1 MLQRHMNLFDAIFT
15 HDPSSPAIYFGRRKI
30 TYGDLRAETL
40 RMARIIRSLGAR
52 RGDRIALLL
61 HDSPEFVEAF
71 IAICSMGAI
80 AVPINMALRQDEQ
93 CSILHNSGANLLL
106 IEWDTCHTL
115 LTHAPEKLRSLKNV
129 LYFDRTKEY
138 EVTRTDGVGEH
149 FDVTIERFR
158 DSPATLHS
166 LNYLLR
172 NQPEGS
178 EAEFT
183 DPAPDDPAFIL
194 YTSGSTGEPKG
205 AVHTQAH
212 VFYTNQ
218 TFCREVLQLTPE
230 DRLFSSSRLPFAY
243 GLGNSFSFPLL
254 NGATTILTCAKPI
267 PDVIAM
273 VLVDHKP
280 TIFFAVPV
288 VYNLLLEHHRS
299 KQKLDCSS
307 LRLCISAGEA
317 LPAYLGEEWERE
329 FGVQLLDGIGSTEM
343 LHMFMSNH
351 DNDVRYGSSGR
362 ILDGYEARLLDEN
375 GNPSPEHAEG
385 NLWIKGDSAALGYWE
400 NPAATE
406 RTFVGGWVRTGDLYR
421 CDSDGYWFHMGR
433 SDDCFK
439 SSGQWV
445 SPVEVEGVLLRHA
458 GVARAAVVE
467 DFDSDQLPC
476 ACAFVVK
483 QDVEFDSGQLEHDL
497 RALAAESLP
506 RFKQP
511 RNYVFVAELPYTAT
525 GKIQR
530 FKLRQDLRSGKTMKS
545 IQETYAPNLA
555 CFGCGP
561 ANPNGL
567 HVRSF
572 PNGEEVV
579 AEWQASKEY
588 EAFEGMLSGG
598 IIGTLLDCHC
608 NWAAAYHL
616 MKKTGANKPPC
627 TVTAEY
633 AIKLLRPTPTDAPI
647 KLVARVVESTDVRAA
662 VEGELIAHDKVCAT
676 CTGTFV
682 AVNPGHPAYHRW

>member
-1 MLQRHMNLFDAIFT
+1 MNLFDAIFT
-15 HDPSSPAIYFGRRKI
+15 HDPSSPAIYFGRRKM

-40 RMARIIRSLGAR
+40 RMGQLISSLGAR

-71 IAICSMGAI
+71 IAICSLGAI
-80 AVPINMALRQDEQ
+80 AVPINMALRHDEQ

-106 IEWDTCHTL
+106 IEGDACHTL
-115 LTHAPEKLRSLKNV
+115 LTHAPEKLRSLENV
-129 LYFDRTKEY
+129 LYVDRTE
-138 EVTRTDGVGEH
+138 EPRAEAISEGH
-149 FDVTIERFR
+149 AFL
-158 DSPATLHS
+158 TLHS
-166 LNYLLR
+166 LDYLRSQLTEALD
-172 NQPEGS
+172 PEFHGG
-178 EAEFT
+178 AEN
-183 DPAPDDPAFIL
+183 DPAFIL

-212 VFYTNQ
+212 IFYTKE
-218 TFCREVLQLTPE
+218 TFCREVLQLTPA

-254 NGATTILTCAKPI
+254 NGATTILTSAKPS
-267 PDVIAM
+267 PDVIERVFM
-273 VLVDHKP
+273 DQKP
-280 TIFFAVPV
+280 TIFFGVPV
-288 VYNLLLEHHRS
+288 VYNLLLEHHRTKS
-299 KQKLDCSS
+299 KLDCSS
-307 LRLCISAGEA
+307 LRMCVSAGEA
-317 LPAYLGEEWERE
+317 LPAHLGEEWERE

-351 DNDVRYGSSGR
+351 HNDVRYGSSGR
-362 ILDGYEARLLDEN
+362 LLDGYEARLLEET
-375 GNPSPEHAEG
+375 GEPSPENAEG

-406 RTFVGGWVRTGDLYR
+406 RTFVNGWVRTGDLYR
-421 CDSDGYWFHMGR
+421 CDHDGYWFHMGR

-445 SPVEVEGVLLRHA
+445 SPVEVEGVLLRHPR
-458 GVARAAVVE
+458 VARAAVVE

-483 QDVEFDSGQLEHDL
+483 QDVEFDSGKLEQEL
-497 RALAAESLP
+497 RTLAAESLP

-511 RNYVFVAELPYTAT
+511 RKYVFVAELPYTAT

-530 FKLRQDLRSGKTMKS
+530 FKLRQNLRAGRIMKS
-545 IQETYAPNLA
+545 IQETYAPNNA

-561 ANPNGL
+561 ANPKGL

-572 PNGEEVV
+572 PDGDEVV

-588 EAFEGMLSGG
+588 EAFEGMLNGG

-608 NWAAAYHL
+608 NWAAAWHL
-616 MKKTGANKPPC
+616 MKKTGADKPPC

-633 AIKLLRPTPTDAPI
+633 SIKLKRPTPTDVPI
-647 KLVARVVESTDVRAA
+647 KLVARVVDSTDERAT

-682 AVNPGHPAYHRW
+682 AVKPGHHAYHRW

>member
-1 MLQRHMNLFDAIFT
+1 M
-15 HDPSSPAIYFGRRKI
+15 HDPSSPAIQFGRRRI

-40 RMARIIRSLGAR
+40 RMAQVIRSLGAR

-71 IAICSMGAI
+71 IAICSLGAI
-80 AVPINMALRQDEQ
+80 AVPINMALRHEEQ
-93 CSILHNSGANLLL
+93 CSILHNSEANLVL
-106 IEWDTCHTL
+106 IEGDVCHTV

-129 LYFDRTKEY
+129 LYVDRTE
-138 EVTRTDGVGEH
+138 EPRELRTGGVGED
-149 FDVTIERFR
+149 FGVTAQLRN
-158 DSPATLHS
+158 PPVTLQS
-166 LNYLLR
+166 LNYLR
-172 NQPEGS
+172 RESREG
-178 EAEFT
+178 A
-183 DPAPDDPAFIL
+183 DPDFVATAHDDPAFIL

-205 AVHTQAH
+205 AVHTQSH
-212 VFYTNQ
+212 IFYTNQ
-218 TFCREVLQLTPE
+218 TFCHEVLQLTTE

-254 NGATTILTCAKPI
+254 NGATTILTCAKPV
-267 PDVIAM
+267 PDVIER
-273 VLVDHKP
+273 VFVDQKP

-288 VYNLLLEHHRS
+288 VYNLLLEHHRN
-299 KQKLDCSS
+299 KNKLDCSS
-307 LRLCISAGEA
+307 LRLCVTAGEA
-317 LPAYLGEEWERE
+317 LPAHLGEEWERE

-351 DNDVRYGSSGR
+351 DKDVRYGSSGR
-362 ILDGYEARLLDEN
+362 LLEGYDARLLDET
-375 GNPSPEHAEG
+375 GNEVPGDAEG
-385 NLWIKGDSAALGYWE
+385 NLWIRGDSAALGYWE

-406 RTFVGGWVRTGDLYR
+406 RTFVNGWVRTGDLYR

-445 SPVEVEGVLLRHA
+445 SPVEVEGVLFRHA

-467 DFDSDQLPC
+467 DFDSDHLPC

-483 QDVEFDSGQLEHDL
+483 QDVESDSGQLEQEL
-497 RALAAESLP
+497 RALTAESLP

-511 RNYVFVAELPYTAT
+511 RQYVFVAELPYTAT

-530 FKLRQDLRSGKTMKS
+530 FKLRQDLRAGKTMKS

-561 ANPNGL
+561 ANPKGL

-572 PNGEEVV
+572 AEGEEFV

-608 NWAAAYHL
+608 NWAAAFHL
-616 MKKTGANKPPC
+616 MKKTGADKPPC

-633 AIKLLRPTPTDAPI
+633 SIKLLRPTPTDLPI

-682 AVNPGHPAYHRW
+682 AVKPGHPAYHRW